1 MTQNLAAAFNRWD
14 AGCWNYPNQSLTGS
28 EFAFGGI
35 ADYGEPYP
43 CPNSLGLSE
52 RALNES
58 PAWRRRIEKARRD
71 AVEHREHIETIDRL
85 ARMLEVGS
93 DTESTEVIE
102 ATERDDFAPLRS
114 QFERLTERFLQ
125 LMKRQGTQ

>member
-1 MTQNLAAAFNRWD
+1 MSTVAEFIRWE
-14 AGCWNYPNQSLTGS
+14 AGTWNYPNQSLTGS
-28 EFAFGGI
+28 EYMFGGI
-35 ADYGEPYP
+35 ADYGQEYP
-43 CPNSLGLSE
+43 CPNGLGISE
-52 RALNES
+52 RKLSES

-71 AVEHREHIETIDRL
+71 AAEHREHIETIDRL

-102 ATERDDFAPLRS
+102 ATERDDFAPLRT